1 MHLSHV
7 ISQRNSRL
15 PPVPGLEGFPAVIR
29 PVARLQ
35 GEAGFF
41 AVEEHLEEDFRLAG
55 GAVEDEREVR
65 ADAAGGTRGENETL
79 QIRITFSI
87 FATTVLTKPQYFESA
102 KRVWLYRTK
111 LALCLYKDG

>member
-1 MHLSHV
+1 
-7 ISQRNSRL
+7 
-15 PPVPGLEGFPAVIR
+15 
-29 PVARLQ
+29 
-35 GEAGFF
+35 
-41 AVEEHLEEDFRLAG
+41 
-55 GAVEDEREVR
+55 
-65 ADAAGGTRGENETL
+65 L

>member
-1 MHLSHV
+1 MHLSRV
-7 ISQRNSRL
+7 ISQSASHL
-15 PPVPGLEGFPAVIR
+15 SPIPGLEGLPVVIR

-41 AVEEHLEEDFRLAG
+41 AVEEHLEEDG
-55 GAVEDEREVR
+55 GVLLGSVEDELEVR
-65 ADAAGGTRGENETL
+65 ADAAGGTRGENESL

>member
-1 MHLSHV
+1 MHLSSV
-7 ISQRNSRL
+7 ISQRDSRL
-15 PPVPGLEGFPAVIR
+15 PPVPGLEGLPVVVR

-41 AVEEHLEEDFRLAG
+41 AVEEHLEEDGGVLP
-55 GAVEDEREVR
+55 GAVEDELEVD
-65 ADAAGGTRGENETL
+65 ADAAGGTRGENESL
-79 QIRITFSI
+79 QIRISFSI

>member
-1 MHLSHV
+1 MHLSRV
-7 ISQRNSRL
+7 ISQSASHL
-15 PPVPGLEGFPAVIR
+15 PPVPGLEGLPVVIR

-35 GEAGFF
+35 GETGFF
-41 AVEEHLEEDFRLAG
+41 AVEVHLEEE
-55 GAVEDEREVR
+55 GALLGAIEDELEVS
-65 ADAAGGTRGENETL
+65 ADAAGGTRGENESL